1 MRNNGHRRVR
11 SQANYWWVC
20 AVEKTTGR
28 PLVHGTHNT
37 DTDARQWGFEHIK
50 DGDFE
55 VFAFPTV
62 NRISARDYF
71 KSIILERT
79 NTLSSVFKRA
89 KYPI

>member
-1 MRNNGHRRVR
+1 MQREL
-11 SQANYWWVC
+11 YWIC
-20 AVEKTTGR
+20 AVEKTSGR
-28 PLVHGTHNT
+28 PLVHGPHQT

-55 VFAFPTV
+55 VFHFPTV
-62 NRISARDYF
+62 NKIAARDYF

-89 KYPI
+89 KYPV